1 MIILLIILI
10 LIVLIIWYYYI
21 SFIKSLFFTKVPYV
35 WTFNRQLK
43 ILKKLDLKK
52 GSKILDLWC
61 GDGKALRF
69 FEKEFWLKWTWY
81 DINSFA
87 INYGKLINKIKK
99 SNIKL
104 IKANFIWKDISWYDY
119 IYIYLFPEFMEK
131 IEDWIFKNKKEN
143 TIIISTAFTFKK
155 HKPFK
160 IIDWKIYL
168 YK

>member
-61 GDGKALRF
+61 WDWKALRF
-69 FEKEFWLKWTWY
+69 FEKEFWLKWVWY
-81 DINSFA
+81 DINTFA
-87 INYGKLINKIKK
+87 ILYGKLLNKLFK
-99 SNIKL
+99 SNIK
-104 IKANFIWKDISWYDY
+104 IFRWNFLKQDISKYDY
-119 IYIYLFPEFMEK
+119 IYLYLFPDFLAK
-131 IEDWIFKNKKEN
+131 IEDWIFENKKKDAV
-143 TIIISTAFTFKK
+143 IISTAFTFKK

-160 IIDWKIYL
+160 IIAWKIYL
-168 YK
+168 YI